1 MTRAIINGVT
11 EELIIAYKVY
21 INFLK
26 KILRKVNNMITY
38 NIKAFP

>member
-11 EELIIAYKVY
+11 EGLIIAYKVY
-21 INFLK
+21 HFLK
-26 KILRKVNNMITY
+26 KVLRKVNMITY